1 MKHRMFLIL
10 CSLGFAA
17 TLGWA
22 MPAPQPTKLEKK
34 LEQEGNVRVDP
45 YFWLNERQNP
55 KVIDH
60 LKQENAYT
68 DFALKDTEKLQNT
81 LFEEIKARIEKNDQ
95 SAPYSY
101 RGYSY
106 YTKTEGDGEYPIY
119 CRRKGSMEGPEEILV
134 DGNVRGKGLKYF
146 AMTAPSFSPDEK
158 YMAYAVDTQGR
169 RLYNLEVYDRK
180 TKKKVLS
187 VDKFTGNFEWAQD
200 SKTLVY
206 SRQDPATLR
215 AYQILRRSIGDKKSI
230 LMYEEKDSTYNVS
243 INKSLSEHFLFINS
257 SSTTTSE
264 VRFLPSDK
272 VKSPPTLIQARTRG
286 LEYSVEDGGDRF
298 FILTNHNAQN
308 FQIMET
314 PREKPERANWKT
326 LVAHNPSIL
335 LENMLVFDT
344 HIVSFQREKGLTHLR
359 LLLRK
364 DGTTRDIPF
373 NDAAYVATFYTNA
386 EYDSKD
392 FLYSYQSLTTPYTVF
407 AWDFASQQSREVK
420 QTKVNNYDPKLYASE
435 RVNVKARDGTMIPMS
450 LVYKKGLQK
459 TGKNPTLIYGY
470 GSYGLSM
477 DPSFRSSR
485 VSLLDRGFVF
495 AIAHIRGGSE
505 LGRAWYED
513 GKLLNKKNSFLDFID
528 CSQWLIDQGFTS
540 TENLYAMGGSAGGL
554 LMGAIT
560 NMRPDLYK
568 GVIAQVPFVDVVTT
582 MLDESIPLTTGEYDE
597 WGDPRKKQYFDYMLS
612 YSPYDNVKDQKYP
625 NILVTTGLHDSQ
637 VQYWEPAKWVAKLR
651 DHNKAPTQILMR
663 INMSAG
669 HGGASGRFAVIKEVA
684 QEFAFMLKLEGQTK

>member
-1 MKHRMFLIL
+1 MKHRMFLVL

-17 TLGWA
+17 TLAWA
-22 MPAPQPTKLEKK
+22 MPAPQPTKLDKK

-68 DFALKDTEKLQNT
+68 DFALKDTEKLQNS
-81 LFEEIKARIEKNDQ
+81 LFEEIKGRIEKNDQ

-187 VDKFTGNFEWAQD
+187 IDKFTGNFEWAQD

-215 AYQILRRSIGDKKSI
+215 SYQILRQSIGDKKSI
-230 LMYEEKDSTYNVS
+230 LIYEEKDPTYSVS
-243 INKSLSEHFLFINS
+243 VNKSLSEHFLFINS
-257 SSTTTSE
+257 NSTTTSE
-264 VRFLPSDK
+264 VRFLSSSK
-272 VKSPPTLIQARTRG
+272 VKSLPTLIQARTRG

-298 FILTNHNAQN
+298 FVLTNHNAQN

-314 PREKPERANWKT
+314 TREKPDLSNWKT
-326 LVAHNPSIL
+326 VVAHNPSIL
-335 LENMLVFDT
+335 LESMLVFDS
-344 HIVSFQREKGLTHLR
+344 HIVSFQREKGLTHLI

-373 NDAAYVATFYTNA
+373 SDPAYVANFYTNA

-392 FLYSYQSLTTPYTVF
+392 LLYSYQSLTTPYTVF
-407 AWDFASQQSREVK
+407 AWDFATQQSREIK
-420 QTKVNNYDPKLYASE
+420 QTKVNNYDAKLYTSE
-435 RVNVKARDGTMIPMS
+435 RVEVKARDGTMIPMS

-459 TGKNPTLIYGY
+459 TGKNPSLIYGY

-505 LGRAWYED
+505 LGRAWYEN

-540 TENLYAMGGSAGGL
+540 TEHLYAMGGSAGGL

-597 WGDPRKKQYFDYMLS
+597 WGDPRQKQYFDYMLS